1 MLIKGKRTKRQRP
14 ISQLSLN
21 MATSSSS
28 TAEVSGGGFGSVSDI
43 SVCSSDH
50 LALVLLPPSSGGF
63 TTTTDYEDEEEDM
76 ANCLMLLAKGK
87 TQKPSEPPAG
97 TRSNVYQCKTCNRC
111 FPSFQALGGHRASH
125 KKSSKTAILE
135 ENGLQVSDDHGTNLS
150 LHSRIHECSICGAEF
165 TSGQALGGHMRRHR
179 PMPNHDQDSLK
190 AKKSRNLLSLDL
202 NLPAAPE
209 DDDDDHREYS
219 KFSLVISAS
228 PLVDCHN

>member
-14 ISQLSLN
+14 ISQLSLT

-28 TAEVSGGGFGSVSDI
+28 TAEVSSGGGFGSLSDI
-43 SVCSSDH
+43 SGCSSDH
-50 LALVLLPPSSGGF
+50 LALVVLPPSSGGF
-63 TTTTDYEDEEEDM
+63 TTTTDDEDEEEDM

-87 TQKPSEPPAG
+87 SQKPSEPPAG

-125 KKSSKTAILE
+125 KKSRFMNVQYVELNSPLVKPW
-135 ENGLQVSDDHGTNLS
+135 
-150 LHSRIHECSICGAEF
+150 
-165 TSGQALGGHMRRHR
+165 GGHMRRHR
-179 PMPNHDQDSLK
+179 PMPNHDRDSLN
-190 AKKSRNLLSLDL
+190 AKKSRKPLSLDL

-209 DDDDDHREYS
+209 DDDDDDHREYS
-219 KFSLVISAS
+219 KFSFVFSAS